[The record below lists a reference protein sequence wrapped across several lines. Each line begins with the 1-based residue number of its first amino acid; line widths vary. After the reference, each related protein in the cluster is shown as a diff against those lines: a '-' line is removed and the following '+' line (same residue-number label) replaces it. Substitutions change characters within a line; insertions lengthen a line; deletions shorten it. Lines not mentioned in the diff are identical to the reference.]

1 MTPNLQLTVLLT
13 IVFLAIPFVSPAL
26 GANGSGQISLSIYV
40 DNGSTNALVVGY
52 VDNPEGLPFL
62 NASGQIYEEDTGM
75 LYDVTDS
82 LIKPDGKS
90 WCLKFPLKGYY
101 DEYHVVFYIPGM
113 VELKEM
119 DCSEG
124 LEFLASS
131 YNNSLIINV
140 QGFDVSNPEV
150 AISYQEPEKD

>member
-1 MTPNLQLTVLLT
+1 MPNLRLTVLLA
-13 IVFLAIPFVSPAL
+13 IVFLAILFISPAL
-26 GANGSGQISLSIYV
+26 GANESKQISLSIYV

-52 VDNPEGLPFL
+52 MDNPEGLPFL
-62 NASGQIYEEDTGM
+62 NASERIYEKDTGM
-75 LYDVTDS
+75 LYDVTGS
-82 LIKPDGKS
+82 LVKPDGGS
-90 WCLKFPLKGYY
+90 WNLKFPLKGYY

-119 DCSEG
+119 DCSQG
-124 LEFLASS
+124 LEFLASR